1 MVRHIPFEL
10 SELDYTIKAV
20 RSRGPGGQ
28 HVNKSSTAV
37 QLFFNV
43 RDSSLSAELKARMLA
58 RYERRL
64 STDGCIV
71 LKAQGERSRE
81 LNRRAVLLRLQVL
94 IEKAAEVS
102 DARKP
107 TRPTRASRER
117 RLKQKNARA
126 AVKKMR
132 SAAIRDAE

>member
-64 STDGCIV
+64 SADGCIV

>member
-20 RSRGPGGQ
+20 RSCGPGGQ

-64 STDGCIV
+64 SADGCIV

-107 TRPTRASRER
+107 TRLTRASRER

-132 SAAIRDAE
+132 AAASRDAE

>member
-37 QLFFNV
+37 QLFCNV

>member
-20 RSRGPGGQ
+20 RSCGPGGQ

-58 RYERRL
+58 RYESRL
-64 STDGCIV
+64 SADGCIV